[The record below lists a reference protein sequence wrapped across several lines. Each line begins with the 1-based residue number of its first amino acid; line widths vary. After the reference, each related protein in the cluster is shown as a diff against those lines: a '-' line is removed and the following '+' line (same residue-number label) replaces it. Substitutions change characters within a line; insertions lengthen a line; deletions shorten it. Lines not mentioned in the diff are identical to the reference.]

1 MFDWVFIIPLGVF
14 ALVGFVVYAYMQK
27 EMHSRTLLNAE
38 IMNAIDKGVDIP
50 IPIVSSKKTL
60 LDYLRRGIIFTLI
73 GICIGIAFL
82 GKGDI
87 QEAAILGSVPFAVG
101 IGYLIY
107 YKVAIKKE
115 ENAIKEKK

>member
-1 MFDWVFIIPLGVF
+1 MFNWEFIIPLGCF

-27 EMHSRTLLNAE
+27 EMHNRTLLNAE
-38 IMNAIDKGVDIP
+38 IMNAIDKGVDV
-50 IPIVSSKKTL
+50 PIVSPKKTL